1 MSAGFISL
9 KNNSTAVTGSGTDFK
24 TDLAEGDFIIATVG
38 GVTYTLPVKT
48 ITDATNLIMARE
60 YNGPAQGN
68 IAWTAMPRDTLNSIS
83 AQIAAD
89 TAYAIRSRI
98 LEINNWYQLLETN
111 GDVTIKMADG
121 STYTGPSWLK
131 ICDLANASDLS
142 KIQPLADQI
151 HRDATQV
158 AGDKTAADNSA
169 KAASASASG
178 AASSATAAKGSAD
191 TAGGS
196 ATAAAKSASDAAGS
210 ATAAKNSADTAGGSA
225 TAAAKSASDAAGSAT
240 AAKNSAD
247 TAGASATAAAKSAG
261 DAAGSA
267 TAAKNSAD
275 TAGGSATAA
284 AKSASDA
291 DGSATA
297 AKHSADTA
305 GSSATAAAGSA
316 SSAGTSETHA
326 ASSATSASQSAD
338 RAEAAARNASAGT
351 VKTVNGKAPD
361 DEGRITL
368 GSAADA
374 DIVTSM
380 TDTTA
385 GRVPVVGWM
394 GISKAII
401 IPANTNTD
409 LAEFFK
415 TAPGAFYHCDNA
427 TQYVNAPSW
436 FGVTWFDVIATVH
449 EATNYR
455 TLYAI
460 SGSGNTAF
468 AVISAGNF
476 GGWKKDFTEVQKP
489 TPADIN
495 AVNKTGDTMTGQLR
509 INFDG
514 ESITLQPKTAGY
526 ASYLISNDSSGA
538 NQWYI
543 GKGSVNN
550 DDAVFNNYKGGN
562 NSVTLKADG
571 SVSIATANGK
581 NVSITGQAVPS
592 NYTNFDER
600 YLKLTGGK
608 ITGNLEINDNA
619 PIIQFSEADT
629 GKKYFIVVDGSGFR
643 IDEDS
648 TAGNSILSYAGAS
661 KQMKTVGQFVPTD
674 YTNFDNR
681 YQAKGSYTPEGEAYT
696 KAQSDARY
704 QAKGSTPDLS
714 GYMTTATANAKFVT
728 ATRQS
733 ADVSLTTSANAT
745 TVAPAGASMSGIT
758 LSTSGVTGGIH
769 VLEMR
774 HRTTQY
780 CVNGTW
786 LNAGKVSIS
795 APVMVARRPR
805 EQEKITRITNFSQ
818 YSPGITD
825 EVIEHDGQ
833 ELHIES
839 LISEEGY
846 DWYEIQ
852 QLITGECF
860 IAFDDDGVIWQISHD
875 ASYLTPDNLSVAG
888 IDGTPDGCDIDG
900 SWKYDGTIVYQ
911 DADIVAARVLAEN
924 DGMRNALVMQ
934 AATSIIVI
942 QAGISCNRSLDGD
955 TEALSAWQ
963 GYLCDLREMTE
974 EELQQADVV
983 FPEMPS
989 PVF

>member
-225 TAAAKSASDAAGSAT
+225 TAAAKSAGNAAGSAT
-240 AAKNSAD
+240 AAKGSAD
-247 TAGASATAAAKSAG
+247 TAGSNATAAAKSAG

-284 AKSASDA
+284 AKSAGDA
-291 DGSATA
+291 AGSATA

-361 DEGRITL
+361 DEGGVTL

-385 GRVPVVGWM
+385 GRVPVVGYGGW
-394 GISKAII
+394 GI
-401 IPANTNTD
+401 ANGTTIFLKSIFDIACSGAYNALGKGNETP
-409 LAEFFK
+409 
-415 TAPGAFYHCDNA
+415 TA
-427 TQYVNAPSW
+427 
-436 FGVTWFDVIATVH
+436 GVPDD
-449 EATNYR
+449 
-455 TLYAI
+455 
-460 SGSGNTAF
+460 SGNTRY
-468 AVISAGNF
+468 AVLATNI
-476 GGWKKDFTEVQKP
+476 
-489 TPADIN
+489 
-495 AVNKTGDTMTGQLR
+495 
-509 INFDG
+509 
-514 ESITLQPKTAGY
+514 Y
-526 ASYLISNDSSGA
+526 ASLYWVALISNKEYYVGNVDVSKKTAVWERFYCSG
-538 NQWYI
+538 
-543 GKGSVNN
+543 
-550 DDAVFNNYKGGN
+550 YKP
-562 NSVTLKADG
+562 TAAD
-571 SVSIATANGK
+571 
-581 NVSITGQAVPS
+581 TGALP
-592 NYTNFDER
+592 
-600 YLKLTGGK
+600 LTGGK
-608 ITGNLEINDNA
+608 LTGNLEINDNA

-629 GKKYFIVVDGSGFR
+629 GKKYFIVVDGSGLR

-661 KQMKTVGQFVPTD
+661 KQMKTVGQFVPGDYGNFDSRYLKLTGGNVTGTINQDGVPQATYNETALTTGTAGAKNYLRKFRGGSADTVWHETVQGGAYRLATGNTD
-674 YTNFDNR
+674 VQEEFSLSTSGIASFRGQVIPGNYTNFDNR
-681 YQAKGSYTPEGEAYT
+681 YGGKNSAS
-696 KAQSDARY
+696 KADNGWFKDA
-704 QAKGSTPDLS
+704 STGLIFQWGKVASSSPTNVNVTFPIAFPSKCVSVQNTIIRPNNNGGANNWTYVTSLS
-714 GYMTTATANAKFVT
+714 AT
-728 ATRQS
+728 
-733 ADVSLTTSANAT
+733 
-745 TVAPAGASMSGIT
+745 GASI
-758 LSTSGVTGGIH
+758 
-769 VLEMR
+769 
-774 HRTTQY
+774 
-780 CVNGTW
+780 GTDSYGAYW
-786 LNAGKVSIS
+786 FAI
-795 APVMVARRPR
+795 
-805 EQEKITRITNFSQ
+805 
-818 YSPGITD
+818 
-825 EVIEHDGQ
+825 
-833 ELHIES
+833 
-839 LISEEGY
+839 GY
-846 DWYEIQ
+846 
-852 QLITGECF
+852 
-860 IAFDDDGVIWQISHD
+860 
-875 ASYLTPDNLSVAG
+875 
-888 IDGTPDGCDIDG
+888 
-900 SWKYDGTIVYQ
+900 
-911 DADIVAARVLAEN
+911 
-924 DGMRNALVMQ
+924 
-934 AATSIIVI
+934 
-942 QAGISCNRSLDGD
+942 
-955 TEALSAWQ
+955 
-963 GYLCDLREMTE
+963 
-974 EELQQADVV
+974 
-983 FPEMPS
+983 
-989 PVF
+989 